1 MLEALKEKV
10 LKANLDLVK
19 HKLVLFTWGN
29 VSEIDRESGL
39 VVIKPSG
46 VEYDDMKAS
55 DMVVVDLNGKVV
67 EGDLRPSSDTPTHL
81 ELYKAFPDLGGVTHT
96 HSTFATSW
104 AQAGRNIPFYG
115 TTHADYFYGDIPCAR
130 SLTREEIEG
139 EYEKN
144 TGFVI
149 IEKFRMEGLKPLE
162 VPGVL
167 VKSHGVFAFGKD
179 GDNSVYNATVIE
191 EVAKM
196 ATITEIVNPNVERA
210 DQFMMDKHKMATI
223 TEIVNPNVERAD
235 QFMMDKHY
243 LRKHGK
249 NAYYG
254 QIKR

>member
-19 HKLVLFTWGN
+19 NHLVLFTWGN
-29 VSEIDRESGL
+29 VSEIDRKSGL
-39 VVIKPSG
+39 IVIKPSG
-46 VEYDDMKAS
+46 VDYDGMKAE
-55 DMVVVDLNGKVV
+55 DMVVVDLEGKVV
-67 EGDLRPSSDTPTHL
+67 DGKLRPSSDTPTHI
-81 ELYKAFPDLGGVTHT
+81 EFYKAFPNIGGVTHT
-96 HSTFATSW
+96 HSTYATAW
-104 AQAGRNIPFYG
+104 AQAGRAIPFYG

-130 SLTREEIEG
+130 SLTKEEIEG

-144 TGFVI
+144 TGLAI
-149 IEKFRMEGLKPLE
+149 IEKFREDRLDPLE

-167 VKSHGVFAFGKD
+167 IKSHGVFAFGKD

-196 ATITEIVNPNVERA
+196 AAITEQLNPTVVRA
-210 DQFMMDKHKMATI
+210 DK
-223 TEIVNPNVERAD
+223 
-235 QFMMDKHY
+235 FMMDKHY

-254 QIKR
+254 QKK

>member
-104 AQAGRNIPFYG
+104 AQAGRNIP
-115 TTHADYFYGDIPCAR
+115 
-130 SLTREEIEG
+130 
-139 EYEKN
+139 EKN
-144 TGFVI
+144 TGLVI

-210 DQFMMDKHKMATI
+210 DQFMMDKH
-223 TEIVNPNVERAD
+223 
-235 QFMMDKHY
+235 Y

>member
-1 MLEALKEKV
+1 MLEELKKKV
-10 LKANLDLVK
+10 LQANLDLVK

-29 VSEIDRESGL
+29 VSQIDRESGL

-46 VEYDDMKAS
+46 VSYDDMTAD

-67 EGDLRPSSDTPTHL
+67 DGRLRPSSDTPTHI
-81 ELYKAFPDLGGVTHT
+81 EFYKAFPDVGGVTHT

-104 AQAGRNIPFYG
+104 AQAGRDIPFYG

-130 SLTREEIEG
+130 SLTQEEIEG

-144 TGFVI
+144 TGLVI
-149 IEKFRMEGLKPLE
+149 IERFRKDNIKPIE

-167 VKSHGVFAFGKD
+167 IKSHRVIAFGKHAD
-179 GDNSVYNATVIE
+179 ASVYNATLIE
-191 EVAKM
+191 QVAKM
-196 ATITEIVNPNVERA
+196 AYINEQVNPQVQRA
-210 DQFMMDKHKMATI
+210 DK
-223 TEIVNPNVERAD
+223 
-235 QFMMDKHY
+235 FMMDKHY

-254 QIKR
+254 QSRG

>member
-1 MLEALKEKV
+1 MLEELKKKV

-19 HKLVLFTWGN
+19 NKLVLFTWGN

-46 VEYDDMKAS
+46 VSYDDMTAD

-67 EGDLRPSSDTPTHL
+67 DGNLRPSSDTPTHI
-81 ELYKAFPDLGGVTHT
+81 EFYKAFPNVGGVTHT

-104 AQAGRNIPFYG
+104 AQAGRDIPFYG

-130 SLTREEIEG
+130 SLTKEEIEG

-144 TGFVI
+144 TGLVI
-149 IEKFRMEGLKPLE
+149 IERFKKDNLNPIE

-167 VKSHGVFAFGKD
+167 IKSHGVFAFGKD
-179 GDNSVYNATVIE
+179 ADGSVYNATVIE

-196 ATITEIVNPNVERA
+196 AFITEQVNPDVQRA
-210 DQFMMDKHKMATI
+210 DK
-223 TEIVNPNVERAD
+223 
-235 QFMMDKHY
+235 FMMDKHY

-254 QIKR
+254 QGKH